1 MLFAPRVIPM
11 LSLVVTLFGGSTT
24 PTDGFF
30 ESGGARLSY
39 TIDHPAGSGAHP
51 AIVLVHEGGQVTKD
65 QQRAMADALVAR
77 GFVVLR
83 FDKRGTGKSGGRFEE
98 VSPENS
104 VRQIALL
111 ASDVVAAVN
120 TLKADAAVNASRIGL
135 VGISQAGWV
144 MPLAASQ
151 SADVKFM
158 AAVVGPT
165 VPVGPLYDY
174 AGRASDASKSN
185 AELSA
190 EFAAFKG
197 TTGFDPLP
205 SLRRLSIPMLYQ
217 MAANDRVVP
226 HTESLAVLNALA
238 KNGKAITIKTYPGG
252 HEMRQSTVYLN
263 DLLTWLDARR

>member
-1 MLFAPRVIPM
+1 MPFAALALR
-11 LSLVVTLFGGSTT
+11 TLTLLLLATTT

-39 TIDHPAGSGAHP
+39 TIDHPAGSGTHP
-51 AIVLVHEGGQVTKD
+51 AVVLVHEGGQVTRD
-65 QQRAMADALVAR
+65 QQRVMAAALVQR

-83 FDKRGTGKSGGRFEE
+83 FDKRGTGQSGGRFEE

-104 VRQIALL
+104 VRQIGVL
-111 ASDVVAAVN
+111 AADVVAAVN
-120 TLKADAAVNASRIGL
+120 TLKSDSAVNASKIGL

-151 SADVKFM
+151 SPDVKFV

-174 AGRASDASKSN
+174 AGRAGDASKTS
-185 AELSA
+185 AELSTA
-190 EFAAFKG
+190 FAAFTG
-197 TTGFDPLP
+197 TIGFDPLP
-205 SLRRLSIPMLYQ
+205 SLQRLTIPMLYQ

-226 HTESLAVLNALA
+226 HTESLAVLNALV
-238 KNGKAITIKTYPGG
+238 KNGKAITTKTYPGG
-252 HEMRQSTVYLN
+252 HEMRQTTIYLN
-263 DLLTWLDARR
+263 DLLAWLDAHTR